1 MGIEIKLTDREL
13 PASPVFIDFLHRQI
27 SGQNHV
33 VSWNDQISETLL
45 PMDAEGRIR
54 QAQGV
59 AEAVMAH
66 PLGQRGIFRAY
77 ELFTALL
84 TGDERRLQAFHD
96 RFRFVVVVGCPR
108 HGGTYVTKQLFRAL
122 GHDPEQVPNP
132 IAHDGFP
139 NSAPFHF
146 SAGFNSQTQMLL
158 QAAEYL
164 AMVEL
169 WFGNCRPVDGRIV
182 VPKKATKTAYH
193 GGFFR
198 LIFGRDAEYI
208 VTLRHP
214 LAACISTYE
223 KSGGLPQDG
232 RFATRGN
239 IEGWAWRDLEVM
251 GRAAPAPGAMRYI
264 EAYLGYWDYYHRQLA
279 DSGLAAASRSWRVV
293 AYGRERL
300 MGLAAQ
306 LNRRY
311 GLSDV
316 VEDFEVRRKAER
328 HPDWMQEADAVM
340 RQMAVTWQGR
350 HLPFPLIDL
359 QECW

>member
-1 MGIEIKLTDREL
+1 MGIEIRLTDREL

-27 SGQNHV
+27 SGYGHEA
-33 VSWNDQISETLL
+33 SWHDQISETLV

-59 AEAVMAH
+59 AEAVLAH
-66 PLGQRGIFRAY
+66 PLGQRAVFRAY

-84 TGDERRLQAFHD
+84 TGDERKLKSIHD

-122 GHDPEQVPNP
+122 GYNPEQIPNP

-146 SAGFNSQTQMLL
+146 SAGFNSQTQLLL
-158 QAAEYL
+158 QTAEYL
-164 AMVEL
+164 AMVET
-169 WFGNCRPVDGRIV
+169 WFGDRQPIEGKIV
-182 VPKKATKTAYH
+182 VPKKATKAAYH

-198 LIFGRDAEYI
+198 FIFGADAEYI

-223 KSGGLPQDG
+223 KSGGLPAG
-232 RFATRGN
+232 GVFATRGN
-239 IEGWAWRDLEVM
+239 IEEWAWRDLAVVGNVALTPDQM
-251 GRAAPAPGAMRYI
+251 QYVD
-264 EAYLGYWDYYHRQLA
+264 AYLGYWDYYHRQLA
-279 DSGLAAASRSWRVV
+279 DSGLAPAARSWQVV

-300 MGLAAQ
+300 MTLAAHF
-306 LNRRY
+306 NHRF
-311 GLSDV
+311 GNSDF
-316 VEDFEVRRKAER
+316 VEDFEVQQKVAR
-328 HPDWMQEADAVM
+328 HPEWMDGADAAM
-340 RQMAVTWQGR
+340 RQIGASWASR
-350 HLPFPLIDL
+350 KLPFPLDDL
-359 QECW
+359 LECW